1 MDKGRRDSSLE
12 EFVYNSIEDRISLP
26 KDEFIEQ
33 LKAWELKPVELDGML
48 TAVVMVKDNEVH
60 VAVRE
65 GFKGKWMKRGSVIRG
80 ILAPI
85 LAEYGE
91 IVTSV
96 SYGNE
101 AGRAFVERIGFVP
114 NSITYRLEK
123 LTHA

>member
-12 EFVYNSIEDRISLP
+12 EFVYNSVKDRGVLP
-26 KDEFIEQ
+26 KDEFMEQ
-33 LKAWELKPVELDGML
+33 LKDWELKPVELDGLL
-48 TAVVMVKDNEVH
+48 TAVVMVKANEVH

-65 GFKGKWMKRGSVIRG
+65 GCKGRWMKRGSVIRG

-96 SYGNE
+96 GYGNDG
-101 AGRAFVERIGFVP
+101 GRAFVERIGFVP
-114 NSITYRLEK
+114 SSVIYRLEK